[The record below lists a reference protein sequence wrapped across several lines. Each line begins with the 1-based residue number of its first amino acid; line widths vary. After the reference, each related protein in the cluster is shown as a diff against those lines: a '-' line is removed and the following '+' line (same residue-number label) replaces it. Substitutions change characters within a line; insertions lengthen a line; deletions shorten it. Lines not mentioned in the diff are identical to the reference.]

1 MVRNK
6 SLIKI
11 QREVKALQSTNFYY
25 VTKYI
30 TKNVCP
36 SWFMPDIETR
46 NVVIGQSLV
55 NLVVLVLLLVVTYMI
70 GHFDNVKPL

>member
-1 MVRNK
+1 
-6 SLIKI
+6 
-11 QREVKALQSTNFYY
+11 
-25 VTKYI
+25 
-30 TKNVCP
+30 
-36 SWFMPDIETR
+36 MPDIETR